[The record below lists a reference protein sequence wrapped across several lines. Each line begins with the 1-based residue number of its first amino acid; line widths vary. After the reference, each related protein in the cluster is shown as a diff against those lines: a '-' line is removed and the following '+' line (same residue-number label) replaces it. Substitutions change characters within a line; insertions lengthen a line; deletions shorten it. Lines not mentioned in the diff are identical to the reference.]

1 LMALG
6 ILSMAS
12 ACFILLVRP
21 YDLIFKLVSA
31 NPMMRKFG
39 VAAPDAGCCQ
49 RIMSLYPT
57 IYYRKQETPRSQT
70 PSGVIRG
77 WNKITYRQG
86 REAVIWMTLFS
97 ATLKQLR

>member
-21 YDLIFKLVSA
+21 YDIIFKLVSA

-39 VAAPDAGCCQ
+39 AAAPDAGCCQ
-49 RIMSLYPT
+49 RIVIYPT
-57 IYYRKQETPRSQT
+57 IYYRKQEPPRSQT
-70 PSGVIRG
+70 PSGVIRR
-77 WNKITYRQG
+77 WNKITYGQG
-86 REAVIWMTLFS
+86 REAVVWMTDCF
-97 ATLKQLR
+97 QRPWNN